1 MMMILQR
8 VKWKDDGG
16 IFMVVAAAGRQPFTT
31 VDSPPRWSLVIIIT
45 LLVEFGHHYHQN
57 ITTVVSCTTV
67 DSPPPCCSL
76 VIIIITV
83 NSPHCF
89 RFTIIITITN
99 TITIV
104 ISHVGI
110 GISLSPWWTEAWLN
124 IVTIARLFLGT
135 NISPIFPQV
144 EPSHNH
150 HHWEPFHIWTSQYF
164 CRRELALE
172 SKPERLNGN
181 QGHIE
186 LDHRPCALTC

>member
-1 MMMILQR
+1 MEEFSWLWRQL
-8 VKWKDDGG
+8 DG
-16 IFMVVAAAGRQPFTT
+16 
-31 VDSPPRWSLVIIIT
+31 SLSPRWT
-45 LLVEFGHHYHQN
+45 PLLVGAWSSSSPSLLSLAII

-83 NSPHCF
+83 NSPPCF

-110 GISLSPWWTEAWLN
+110 GISLSPWWTEAWPN
-124 IVTIARLFLGT
+124 IVTIAMLVLGT

-144 EPSHNH
+144 EPGHNH

-164 CRRELALE
+164 CRRELAWE
-172 SKPERLNGN
+172 SKSSRLNGN

-186 LDHRPCALTC
+186 LEDRPCALTC